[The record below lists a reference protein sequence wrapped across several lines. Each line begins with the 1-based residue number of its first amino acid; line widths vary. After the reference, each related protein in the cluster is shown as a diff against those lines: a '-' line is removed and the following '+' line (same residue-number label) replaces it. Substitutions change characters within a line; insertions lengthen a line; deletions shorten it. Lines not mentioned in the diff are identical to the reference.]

1 MSHTRRLPLGSIANI
16 FSVAPINTT
25 IERIFGLDPRQVPRS
40 SILLGMPGYARG
52 ILKCI
57 VRAFNIVV
65 ITLLAIL
72 VPSFDTIMGL
82 LGSAMAFS
90 ICIILPLAF
99 HLKLYSDS
107 IGIKEK
113 ALNWFLIAISSI
125 MAIIGTAWV
134 FLPTHVRERLDGLA

>member
-1 MSHTRRLPLGSIANI
+1 
-16 FSVAPINTT
+16 
-25 IERIFGLDPRQVPRS
+25 
-40 SILLGMPGYARG
+40 MPGYTRG

-57 VRAFNIVV
+57 VRIFNIVV

-90 ICIILPLAF
+90 ICIILPLTF

-107 IGIKEK
+107 IGIQEK
-113 ALNWFLIAISSI
+113 ALNWFLIVVSSI

-134 FLPTHVRERLDGLA
+134 FLPKHVRERWDGVA

>member
-1 MSHTRRLPLGSIANI
+1 
-16 FSVAPINTT
+16 
-25 IERIFGLDPRQVPRS
+25 
-40 SILLGMPGYARG
+40 MPGYARG

-113 ALNWFLIAISSI
+113 ALNWFLIVISSI